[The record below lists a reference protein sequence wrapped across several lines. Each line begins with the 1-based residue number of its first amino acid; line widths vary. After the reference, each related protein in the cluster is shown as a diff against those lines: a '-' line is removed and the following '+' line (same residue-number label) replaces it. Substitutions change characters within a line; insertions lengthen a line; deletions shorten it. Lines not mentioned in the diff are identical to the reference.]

1 MVDTSKITAI
11 PQSTETLMTFR
22 IGDLKLLDTM
32 QLMGTSLE
40 ELVRNLKTKKEDKFE
55 LFHNMKNVQQGRV
68 RTHLPE
74 GVYPYEYIDGNEVEE

>member
-40 ELVRNLKTKKEDKFE
+40 ELVRNLKTKNEDKLE
-55 LFHNMKNVQQGRV
+55 LFQTMKKDV
-68 RTHLPE
+68 
-74 GVYPYEYIDGNEVEE
+74 